1 MFLFVLG
8 FFLSPC
14 FLLGS
19 AELADF
25 MAQFLGTAGLVTEK
39 SFLGLTLGT

>member
-1 MFLFVLG
+1 VFLFVLG

-19 AELADF
+19 ADLADF

-39 SFLGLTLGT
+39 SFLGLMLGT